1 MRFVRYKQVCR
12 LHFSGCDD
20 ELKNVGSSFYKSKEN
35 SINYNGQVNTKL
47 LRFRFDKHIKNIKLK
62 NPKLVLESA
71 TFKDLYIWNYAG
83 DQWGTTTSPSN
94 NNFITLRLK
103 NISGDNWD
111 STQNSE
117 GNTILIRASG
127 TDITYI
133 NPSPKF
139 LFNFSVSENFLQQS
153 AIEFELIYEM
163 DDEKN
168 LNDITSGVSGEFDYT
183 KSIEHFQ
190 CSLILYEEEDDELLL
205 KDGGNEVDYKRVGP
219 TGQYKKII

>member
-47 LRFRFDKHIKNIKLK
+47 LRFRLDSKIKNLKLK

-71 TFKDLYIWNYAG
+71 TFKDLYPWNY
-83 DQWGTTTSPSN
+83 TTNTWADNNSRN
-94 NNFITLRLK
+94 NNDITLRIK

-111 STQNSE
+111 SSQNSE

-133 NPSPKF
+133 NHSPKF

-153 AIEFELIYEM
+153 AIEFELIFEM
-163 DDEKN
+163 DDGVD
-168 LNDITSGVSGEFDYT
+168 LNDNSSGTPGEFDYT